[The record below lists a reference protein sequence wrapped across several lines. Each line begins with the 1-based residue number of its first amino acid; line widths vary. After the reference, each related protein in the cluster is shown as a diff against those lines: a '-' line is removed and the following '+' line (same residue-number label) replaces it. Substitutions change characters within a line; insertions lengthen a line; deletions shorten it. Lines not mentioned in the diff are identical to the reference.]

1 MNFKKTR
8 IIFAGTPDFSV
19 TALNALVAAN
29 KDYEIVAVYTQ
40 PDRPRGRGNKLM
52 PSAVKQAA
60 LLHNL
65 PIFQP
70 QNFKQLDD
78 QKILQELQADL
89 MIVVAYGLILPNII
103 LNAPRLGCINIH
115 ASLLPRWRGAAPIQR
130 AILAGDKT
138 TGVCIMQ
145 MDKGLD
151 TGAVFASE
159 ALPILK
165 TYTSSILF
173 AELAKIGAQL
183 LIKTLPNI
191 LAQKIIPK
199 IQSETGITYA
209 HKIEKSESPIK
220 WDQTALEIQQHIMGF
235 NLGAT
240 CRLTRSNNNLN
251 VDLNGDL
258 NDNLSTCLN
267 SETLKIWQAIS
278 IDNQLTQTLNELT
291 LSHLLLT
298 GNLVVLQKRL
308 FVKTIDAW
316 LEILEL
322 QQAGKKRL
330 QSQQFILNMPK
341 QSWILS

>member
-19 TALNALVAAN
+19 AALNELVAAN

-70 QNFKQLDD
+70 QNFKQLED

-89 MIVVAYGLILPNII
+89 MIVVAYGLILPNVI

-130 AILAGDKT
+130 ALLAGDKT

-159 ALPILK
+159 ALPIL
-165 TYTSSILF
+165 TTDTSFILF
-173 AELAKIGAQL
+173 AKLAKIGAQL
-183 LIKTLPNI
+183 LIKTLPNL

-240 CRLTRSNNNLN
+240 CRLTRSNYNLN
-251 VDLNGDL
+251 NDLN
-258 NDNLSTCLN
+258 
-267 SETLKIWQAIS
+267 EILKIWQAIS
-278 IDNQLTQTLNELT
+278 VDNQLTQTLNELT